1 MTTEISELPAAAAEA
16 PAEAA
21 GAAQAELSAEE
32 QAAAEAEAARLQAQ
46 RDAEREA
53 EEKAAAEREARHKRL
68 MQKIAKQA
76 DFASMKD
83 SVRLMQKISRSENA
97 HARALSGAISE
108 DIAMTAKLLRLVN
121 AAFYSSAGGGSI
133 TNLQRAVALMG
144 FQTVGMMANSLMLFD
159 RLPKGSDGNRLR
171 EEFGR
176 AQLAAL
182 LAQQFCNRSKQL
194 EVAYLA
200 ALFQNLGGMLG
211 GLHFP
216 EELHGFEEKLA
227 ARGLDVGKQEWM
239 DARDKLAR
247 EHWGVDIEDIA
258 IDVAGQWGWP
268 ETVRNGM
275 RRLQP
280 SSSERAASAEEYQ
293 RVLCTS
299 ANVLAAQ
306 LLGLPGGGSA
316 EEKAEARRACVE
328 RFAAEMAV
336 PLSLNPEPLVEEVA
350 GVQQVW
356 DDLAQVLGFGPV
368 AAPAVAKK
376 PKEAEL
382 ASKPAPAKLGA
393 AAPVAAPAAAAKP
406 TAIAAAKPAAPRPVA
421 PTLPVNPA
429 VAESLSDALEKL
441 SGLVLAGAPAGQLL
455 QLCMRQ
461 MHEALN
467 LRRVVV
473 CLRDGS
479 GAMLKGGM
487 GVGERA
493 TALAPVFQIPLQPPN
508 ELFGLLCSKG
518 ADTLISDTADPV
530 IAQRLPAWFR
540 NQVQAGTFVLLPMV
554 AGGQVLGAFY
564 GDKADAGTLQIS
576 ERELTLLKTLRNQVV
591 MALRFGGGNN

>member
-1 MTTEISELPAAAAEA
+1 MTTEIPEEQVAEA
-16 PAEAA
+16 VAPDEAA
-21 GAAQAELSAEE
+21 GAAQTELSEE
-32 QAAAEAEAARLQAQ
+32 ERAAAEAEVARLQAQ

-53 EEKAAAEREARHKRL
+53 EDKAAAEREARHKRL

-108 DIAMTAKLLRLVN
+108 DIAMTAKLLRLVH
-121 AAFYSSAGGGSI
+121 AAFYSSAGGGNI
-133 TNLQRAVALMG
+133 TSLQRAVALMG

-182 LAQQFCNRSKQL
+182 LAQQFCNRNKAI
-194 EVAYLA
+194 EGAYLA

-211 GLHFP
+211 GMHFP
-216 EELHGFEEKLA
+216 EELHGFEEKLQ
-227 ARGLDVGKQEWM
+227 ARGMLMGKGDWM

-247 EHWGVDIEDIA
+247 EHWGADLEDIA

-280 SSSERAASAEEYQ
+280 SSSERAASPEEYQ
-293 RVLCTS
+293 RVLCTA
-299 ANVLAAQ
+299 ANALAAE
-306 LLGLPGGGSA
+306 LLGLPSSGTA

-336 PLSLNPEPLVEEVA
+336 PLSLDPEPLVEEVKS
-350 GVQQVW
+350 VQEIW

-368 AAPAVAKK
+368 APPAVAKK
-376 PKEAEL
+376 PKEAEVVG
-382 ASKPAPAKLGA
+382 KPATPAVKVAGVPA
-393 AAPVAAPAAAAKP
+393 AAPAA
-406 TAIAAAKPAAPRPVA
+406 AAAKPAAPRPVA
-421 PTLPVNPA
+421 PAAPSNPA
-429 VAESLSDALEKL
+429 VAESLSNALEKL

-455 QLCMRQ
+455 QLCMHQ
-461 MHEALN
+461 MHEALG

-479 GAMLKGGM
+479 GQMLKGGM

-493 TALAPVFQIPLQPPN
+493 TALAPAFQIPLQPPS

-518 ADTLISDTADPV
+518 ADTLISDTSDPV

-540 NQVQAGTFVLLPMV
+540 NQVAAGTFVLLPMV

-564 GDKADAGTLQIS
+564 GDKAEPGTLQIS

-591 MALRFGGGNN
+591 MALRFGGGNS

>member
-1 MTTEISELPAAAAEA
+1 MNTEPVELQAAEDLSA
-16 PAEAA
+16 P
-21 GAAQAELSAEE
+21 AQAEGDAAAPAAELTAEE
-32 QAAAEAEAARLQAQ
+32 QAAAEAEAARKQAERQ
-46 RDAEREA
+46 AAQDAED
-53 EEKAAAEREARHKRL
+53 KVAAERAARLQRL
-68 MQKIAKQA
+68 MQRIAKQA

-108 DIAMTAKLLRLVN
+108 DVAMTAKLLRLVN
-121 AAFYSSAGGGSI
+121 AAFYSAAGGGNI
-133 TNLQRAVALMG
+133 TSLQRAVALMG

-159 RLPKGSDGNRLR
+159 RLPKGADGNRLR
-171 EEFGR
+171 QEFGR

-194 EVAYLA
+194 EGAYLA

-216 EELHGFEEKLA
+216 EDLQTFEDKLQ
-227 ARGLDVGKQEWM
+227 ARGLTVGNGEWM

-280 SSSERAASAEEYQ
+280 SSAERAASTEEYQ
-293 RVLCTS
+293 RVLCTA
-299 ANVLAAQ
+299 ANKLAAE
-306 LLGLPGGGSA
+306 LLGLPNEGSA
-316 EEKAEARRACVE
+316 EEKAEARRVCVD

-336 PLSLNPEPLVEEVA
+336 PLSLSPEPLAEEVK
-350 GVQQVW
+350 GVQEIW
-356 DDLAQVLGFGPV
+356 DDLAATLGFGPV
-368 AAPAVAKK
+368 AAPPAPKK
-376 PKEAEL
+376 PKDADL
-382 ASKPAPAKLGA
+382 AGKPAAGKAAGAATGAAPGA
-393 AAPVAAPAAAAKP
+393 AAAAAR
-406 TAIAAAKPAAPRPVA
+406 PAPPRPVVPA
-421 PTLPVNPA
+421 RPVNPA
-429 VAESLSDALEKL
+429 VAESLSNALEQL
-441 SGLVLAGAPAGQLL
+441 SGMVLAGAPAGQLL
-455 QLCMRQ
+455 QLCMKQ
-461 MHEALN
+461 MHEALS

-473 CLRDGS
+473 CLRDPS
-479 GAMLKGGM
+479 GTMLKGGM

-493 TALAPVFQIPLQPPN
+493 TALAPVFQIPLQPPS

-518 ADTLISDTADPV
+518 ADTLISDTSDPV

-564 GDKADAGTLQIS
+564 GDKADAGSLQIS